1 MENWCLTGALIQNYT
16 IQLNSILIL
25 FLSLMPTHHQ
35 LELPLKALANANRLH
50 LLREFHG
57 GKSLTVSEA
66 ARHLKITVAAASK
79 HLLLLHEA
87 GFVQSTKRGLHVSY
101 RMKVA
106 GLSPWMKAVLKEL

>member
-1 MENWCLTGALIQNYT
+1 
-16 IQLNSILIL
+16 
-25 FLSLMPTHHQ
+25 MPSHHP

-50 LLREFHG
+50 LLSELHE

-66 ARHLKITVAAASK
+66 ARLLKITVAAASR
-79 HLLLLHEA
+79 HLLMLHEA

-106 GLSPWMKAVLKEL
+106 GIDGWVKGLIKEL